1 MENHSLVSVGIP
13 TYNRPQ
19 GLRLALECVTLQTYK
34 NLEIIIS
41 DNFSTNPE
49 VELVIKEYKDKD
61 QRIRYFRNSE
71 NIGATKNFDLVLEK
85 ATGKYFMWAA
95 DDDEWDADYI
105 QELVKLL
112 ENNNN
117 KMAFSNYDYIFDVGG
132 TSNVQNNWAQLLLTI
147 NAKSFEKILRLTLEY
162 EVPADIIYS
171 LFDREICIKSFS
183 FMNKHNLWG
192 YFASDKIF
200 NLVVLSKTTLIV
212 SDKILYR
219 VYVRSDNPLSY
230 HKGLKSNLS
239 YYKGIFKAIR
249 KCDMYLKEKI
259 KLLIIIAQKISGLY
273 FLMFRTKCVQLMVL
287 FKIHGYYSKIKSSI
301 KNKFNS

>member
-95 DDDEWDADYI
+95 DDDEWDNEHRNSWGDDSCSEDEEA
-105 QELVKLL
+105 QREK
-112 ENNNN
+112 
-117 KMAFSNYDYIFDVGG
+117 YD
-132 TSNVQNNWAQLLLTI
+132 W
-147 NAKSFEKILRLTLEY
+147 
-162 EVPADIIYS
+162 
-171 LFDREICIKSFS
+171 
-183 FMNKHNLWG
+183 
-192 YFASDKIF
+192 
-200 NLVVLSKTTLIV
+200 
-212 SDKILYR
+212 
-219 VYVRSDNPLSY
+219 
-230 HKGLKSNLS
+230 
-239 YYKGIFKAIR
+239 
-249 KCDMYLKEKI
+249 
-259 KLLIIIAQKISGLY
+259 
-273 FLMFRTKCVQLMVL
+273 
-287 FKIHGYYSKIKSSI
+287 
-301 KNKFNS
+301 